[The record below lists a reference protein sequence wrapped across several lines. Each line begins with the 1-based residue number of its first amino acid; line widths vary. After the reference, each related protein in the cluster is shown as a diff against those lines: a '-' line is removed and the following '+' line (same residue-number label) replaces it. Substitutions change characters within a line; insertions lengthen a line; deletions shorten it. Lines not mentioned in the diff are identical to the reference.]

1 MVGDWTNARNGSAA
15 CKLGEQITIN
25 GQVLSIGT
33 GGGLVG
39 VSASDRLSIDY
50 VYSIL
55 CVSEDLQP
63 YCIKYIQVM
72 VKVLQQLSA
81 PLNKVDGNAIGRVSG
96 DGAGQL
102 PPQGVKSAGRWLR
115 SKRQAKQ

>member
-1 MVGDWTNARNGSAA
+1 MPRTVFPLTTFIIS
-15 CKLGEQITIN
+15 
-25 GQVLSIGT
+25 
-33 GGGLVG
+33 
-39 VSASDRLSIDY
+39 Y
-50 VYSIL
+50 
-55 CVSEDLQP
+55 VSEGVRPHLVE
-63 YCIKYIQVM
+63 YIQVM
-72 VKVLQQLSA
+72 VKVLQQTSA